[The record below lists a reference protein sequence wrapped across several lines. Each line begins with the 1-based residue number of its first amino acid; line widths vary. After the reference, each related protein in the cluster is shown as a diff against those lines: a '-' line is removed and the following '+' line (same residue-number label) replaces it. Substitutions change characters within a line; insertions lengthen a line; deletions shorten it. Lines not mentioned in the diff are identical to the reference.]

1 MRWIMSPGLLSLVL
15 GYTLSQFYRAFL
27 AVLAPTLHAE
37 LGAGPAD
44 LALSSGLWYIAF
56 AAMQVPVGWALDRF
70 GPRETVA
77 VLLGLGGA
85 GGALVFS
92 LATAPWHVH
101 LAMAL
106 LGVGCAPVMMGSFF
120 IFARTLP
127 PASLS
132 AANGAV
138 VGLGSLGNMLGA
150 APLVWVSNQ
159 LGWRETLLALMLVTL
174 AVALTVFTCVRN
186 PDRPAGKLPPARLRD
201 LLKVRE
207 LWFILPLLGVTY
219 AASACIRGLWAGP
232 YLAEV
237 FGASD
242 YAIGWVTLGM
252 GVAMV
257 TANLSVGWIVRLF
270 GSDKR
275 TSIAN
280 TVLLCLVL
288 TTLMLA
294 PGTSLGLS
302 ATLLVMVCISDSS
315 YSLIMSHGRA
325 FLPHHLVG
333 RGITFLNM
341 ISIAGVG
348 VMQFLSRPVY
358 LATSAR
364 HEPPAAYGY
373 IFMFFLIPL
382 AIGLVFYLF
391 SPEDRHARN

>member
-27 AVLAPTLHAE
+27 AVLTPTLKAE
-37 LGAGPAD
+37 LGAGPED

-56 AAMQVPVGWALDRF
+56 AAMQLPVGWALDRF

-77 VLLGLGGA
+77 FLLGLGGA
-85 GGALVFS
+85 GGALVFA
-92 LATAPWHVH
+92 LASAPWHIH
-101 LAMAL
+101 IAMAL

-127 PASLS
+127 PASMS
-132 AANGAV
+132 AAGGAV

-150 APLVWVSNQ
+150 APLVWVVNQ
-159 LGWRETLLALMLVTL
+159 MGWRETLVGLTIVTL
-174 AVALTVFTCVRN
+174 AVALTVFACVKN
-186 PDRPAGKLPPARLRD
+186 PAHPGGKLAPARLRD
-201 LLKVRE
+201 LFAVRE
-207 LWFILPLLGVTY
+207 LRLILPLLSVTY

-232 YLAEV
+232 YLSQV

-242 YAIGWVTLGM
+242 YLIGWVTLGM
-252 GVAMV
+252 GLAMV
-257 TANLSVGWIVRLF
+257 TANLSVGHFKRFL

-275 TSIAN
+275 ISVVNNA
-280 TVLLCLVL
+280 LLCAVL
-288 TTLMLA
+288 ATLAIA
-294 PGTSLGLS
+294 PGASLGLS
-302 ATLLVMVCISDSS
+302 AVLLVMVCISDSS

-325 FLPHHLVG
+325 FLPPHLVG

-358 LATSAR
+358 LAASER
-364 HEPPAAYGY
+364 HEVAGAYSY
-373 IFMFFLIPL
+373 IFLFFLIPL
-382 AIGLVFYLF
+382 AIGLLIYLF
-391 SPEDRHARN
+391 SPEDRHA

>member
-27 AVLAPTLHAE
+27 AVLSPTLQDE

-56 AAMQVPVGWALDRF
+56 AVMQIPVGWALDRF

-85 GGALVFS
+85 GGALVFA

-127 PASLS
+127 PASMS
-132 AANGAV
+132 AAGGAV

-150 APLVWVSNQ
+150 APLVWVINQ
-159 LGWRETLLALMLVTL
+159 IGWRETLLVLTVITL
-174 AVALTVFTCVRN
+174 AVALTILACVTN
-186 PDRPAGKLPPARLRD
+186 PDRPGGKLAAARLRD

-207 LWFILPLLGVTY
+207 LRFILPLLAVTY

-232 YLAEV
+232 YLVEV

-242 YAIGWVTLGM
+242 YLIGWITLGM
-252 GVAMV
+252 GIAMV
-257 TANLSVGWIVRLF
+257 TANLSVGWIVRFL

-275 TSIAN
+275 VSVVN
-280 TVLLCLVL
+280 TALQCLVL
-288 TTLMLA
+288 ATLAFA
-294 PGTSLGLS
+294 PGASLGLS
-302 ATLLVMVCISDSS
+302 AMLLVMVCISDSS
-315 YSLIMSHGRA
+315 YSLIMSHGRV

-341 ISIAGVG
+341 TSIAGVG

-358 LATSAR
+358 LTASGH
-364 HEPPAAYGY
+364 HEASTAYGY
-373 IFMFFLIPL
+373 IFLFFLIPL

-391 SPEDRHARN
+391 SPEDRHAGN